1 MLRSL
6 ESIRVEPQALGLQSN
21 LKDEGTN
28 PADKTAGRF
37 LLRVVELGAE
47 IIG

>member
-28 PADKTAGRF
+28 PADRQREDSFGEWWNWGLK
-37 LLRVVELGAE
+37 
-47 IIG
+47 